1 MKESM
6 SDSEFIRGVRDG
18 ASLAGGY
25 FAVAFSLGIA
35 SRGVGMNAI
44 QGFFLSFLN
53 NASAGEYAVVSAI
66 STLSSLLSLALLVL
80 ITNARYFLMSCALSQ
95 KLAPDTG
102 LFHRLLLSWGI
113 TDELFGLAIAKK
125 GYVEPSYL
133 YGAYLSSL
141 SCWALGTSAGV
152 TAGNA
157 LPPYLVTALGA
168 SIFGMF
174 LAIILPAAKKDR
186 AVFLTVLSG
195 FILSGFSSEI
205 PFLSSL
211 SEPVRVILLTLLISS
226 SAAIL
231 KPVKVKKEKAEKP
244 ILSSAPGKVLPQ
256 GG

>member
-1 MKESM
+1 MKECM
-6 SDSEFIRGVRDG
+6 SDSEFIWGVRDG
-18 ASLAGGY
+18 ASLAAGY
-25 FAVAFSLGIA
+25 FAVAFSLGIT
-35 SRGVGMNAI
+35 SQGVGMNAI

-66 STLSSLLSLALLVL
+66 STLSSLSALALLVL

-95 KLAPDTG
+95 KLAPNTG
-102 LFHRLLLSWGI
+102 LIHRLLLSWGI
-113 TDELFGLAIAKK
+113 TDELFGLAIMKK

-152 TAGNA
+152 TAGNS
-157 LPPYLVTALGA
+157 LPSYLVTALGA

-174 LAIILPAAKKDR
+174 LAIILPAAKKDK
-186 AVFLTVLSG
+186 AVFLTVLAG

-205 PFLSSL
+205 PFISTL
-211 SEPVRVILLTLLISS
+211 SEPVKIIILTLLISS
-226 SAAIL
+226 AAAIL
-231 KPVKVKKEKAEKP
+231 KPVKVEKEKAKKP
-244 ILSSAPGKVLPQ
+244 VLSGAPGKVLPE